1 VNFCI
6 PKKTGLYLALLMV
19 PLCIDGVANL
29 LGIWSTSGGMRSITG
44 MLCGIPLPLFLF
56 FIHASSIDL
65 HPLYKVNLLNVIVPG
80 ILSLSFLLLL
90 TFTQSFFIFYSLAVV
105 AATGMLLIFLN
116 MLITFFKI
124 IFKMQFVFS

>member
-1 VNFCI
+1 
-6 PKKTGLYLALLMV
+6 LLMV

-29 LGIWSTSGGMRSITG
+29 LGIWSTSGGIRSITG

-56 FIHASSIDL
+56 FIRASSVDL